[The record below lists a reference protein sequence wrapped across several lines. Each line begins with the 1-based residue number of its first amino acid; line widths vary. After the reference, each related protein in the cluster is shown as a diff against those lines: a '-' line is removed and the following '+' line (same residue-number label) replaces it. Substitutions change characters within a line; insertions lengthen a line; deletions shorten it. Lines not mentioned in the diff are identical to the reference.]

1 MTNVSNYLDE
11 RLGRGLGEPIT
22 RPKDSGPVDP
32 PPGPPH
38 DGDMTMSSDRL
49 SRLEQEVHTIKGSL
63 DWAKVAFTIL
73 VAVTLGGISITLGG
87 FTFLYNQIGSIRTEL
102 VGTTTSLRAETT
114 GALTS
119 LRSETTGAL
128 TSLRTETIGGLASL
142 RTDLAAEARATRA
155 ELSATTSAIANS
167 ITATKQQAPQV
178 ILVPAPATP
187 AK

>member
-1 MTNVSNYLDE
+1 MTNVLDYLGE
-11 RLGRGLGEPIT
+11 RLGRGLDEPIT

-49 SRLEQEVHTIKGSL
+49 SRLEQEVHAIKGSL
-63 DWAKVAFTIL
+63 DWAKVLFAFL
-73 VAVTLGGISITLGG
+73 GAVTLGGFSIV
-87 FTFLYNQIGSIRTEL
+87 FNQIG
-102 VGTTTSLRAETT
+102 G
-114 GALTS
+114 
-119 LRSETTGAL
+119 
-128 TSLRTETIGGLASL
+128 LRTETAGAISSL
-142 RTDLAAEARATRA
+142 RSDLVAEARTTRA

-167 ITATKQQAPQV
+167 ITATKQQVPQV